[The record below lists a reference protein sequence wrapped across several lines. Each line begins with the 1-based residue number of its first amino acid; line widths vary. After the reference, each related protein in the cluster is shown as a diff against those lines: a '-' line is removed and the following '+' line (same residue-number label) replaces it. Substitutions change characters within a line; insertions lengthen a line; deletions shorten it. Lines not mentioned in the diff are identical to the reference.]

1 MSPTFWLTIR
11 VSKRRIPIPLFI
23 IFPIVLVIEI
33 LALLPLAIY
42 AIWKKQ
48 TLPLKV
54 VSRFCLSRLML
65 ILMIHGGAF
74 RVSICDGDDRIHIGG
89 HIRDRRHSYT
99 RITLV

>member
-1 MSPTFWLTIR
+1 
-11 VSKRRIPIPLFI
+11 LFI

-33 LALLPLAIY
+33 LAILPLAIY

-54 VSRFCLSRLML
+54 VSRFCLSRV
-65 ILMIHGGAF
+65 IFGFMIHGGAF
-74 RVSICDGDDRIHIGG
+74 RVSVCDGDDRVRVGG
-89 HIRDRRHSYT
+89 RIRDRRHSYT